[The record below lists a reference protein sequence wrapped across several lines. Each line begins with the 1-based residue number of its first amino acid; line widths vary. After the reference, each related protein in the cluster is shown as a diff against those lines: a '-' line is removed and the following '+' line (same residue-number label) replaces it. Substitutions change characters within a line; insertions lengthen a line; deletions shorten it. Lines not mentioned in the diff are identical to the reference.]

1 MTAIFDTNVPV
12 TRKAVQL
19 KGIGIDSIIRY
30 INPIS
35 LGSEKTVTPAEA
47 HALTAAGIRLGLV
60 CEGWGGAGAGK
71 KLSDSI
77 NSDTG
82 ERDAMVCR
90 QYAPKIGA
98 PRNACIYF
106 AVDAD
111 ASAAEIQNYV
121 LPYFRSVRRIL
132 SDGSRPEPLY
142 RVGIYACGMACNIV
156 KSTGLADLT
165 WLSNA
170 LGWNGSR
177 SYKASLEWSLLQHLP
192 QNILGLDTDPDEANP
207 AKPDWGDFVAFGG
220 APGPAP
226 VLTGIPHIQDMC
238 NKILKLDPP
247 LNLDG
252 QIGPRTLGAITA
264 ALEQQLKGM

>member
-12 TRKAVQL
+12 TRKAAQL
-19 KGIGIDSIIRY
+19 KGIGINSIIRY

-35 LGSEKTVTPAEA
+35 LGSEKTVTPEEA
-47 HALTAAGIRLGLV
+47 RALTAAGIRLGLV
-60 CEGWGGAGAGK
+60 CEGWGGASSAGIGAT
-71 KLSDSI
+71 I
-77 NSDTG
+77 NATTG
-82 ERDAMVCR
+82 ERDALVCR
-90 QYAPKIGA
+90 QYAPKVGA
-98 PRNACIYF
+98 PQNACIYF
-106 AVDAD
+106 AVDVD
-111 ASAAEIQNYV
+111 ASAAQIQNYI

-142 RVGIYACGMACNIV
+142 RVGIYACGMACDIV
-156 KSTGLADLT
+156 KSAGLADLT

-170 LGWNGSR
+170 LGWNGSHT
-177 SYKASLEWSLLQHLP
+177 YKASLEWSLLQHLP
-192 QNILGLDTDPDEANP
+192 QIILGLDTDPDEANP
-207 AKPDWGDFVAFGG
+207 AKPEWGDFVAFGG

-247 LNLDG
+247 LKLDG
-252 QIGPRTLGAITA
+252 QIGPQTLGAITA